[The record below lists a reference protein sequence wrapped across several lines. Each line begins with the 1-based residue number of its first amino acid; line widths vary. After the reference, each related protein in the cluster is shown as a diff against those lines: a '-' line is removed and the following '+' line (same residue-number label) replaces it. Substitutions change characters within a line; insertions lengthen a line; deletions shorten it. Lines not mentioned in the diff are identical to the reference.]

1 MPVKVAIQGARG
13 SACEMA
19 AGHLLPSVVEGAS
32 IELIYAVTARSAI
45 EALLKGSATFALL
58 ALESPVGTAVP
69 ETASALAALTTYR
82 VVASRSLPVNHA
94 LLGRR
99 FLRPPEVTRVIS
111 HPVPLAKHASYLRT
125 HFPNAELVPVED
137 TGAAAYALAGG
148 EYGEGAAVVALP
160 AAGTLFNLAV
170 VCPELPGNQ
179 GYLTRFALVS
189 LGLDERGPAWKK

>member
-1 MPVKVAIQGARG
+1 VPVKVAIQGARG

-94 LLGRR
+94 LLGQRV
-99 FLRPPEVTRVIS
+99 LRPPEVTRITN
-111 HPVPLAKHASYLRT
+111 HGQRPWY
-125 HFPNAELVPVED
+125 
-137 TGAAAYALAGG
+137 
-148 EYGEGAAVVALP
+148 
-160 AAGTLFNLAV
+160 
-170 VCPELPGNQ
+170 
-179 GYLTRFALVS
+179 
-189 LGLDERGPAWKK
+189 

>member
-1 MPVKVAIQGARG
+1 VPVKVAIQGARG

-32 IELIYAVTARSAI
+32 IELIYAVTARSTI

-69 ETASALAALTTYR
+69 ETASALATLTTYR

-99 FLRPPEVTRVIS
+99 FLRPPEVT
-111 HPVPLAKHASYLRT
+111 
-125 HFPNAELVPVED
+125 
-137 TGAAAYALAGG
+137 
-148 EYGEGAAVVALP
+148 
-160 AAGTLFNLAV
+160 
-170 VCPELPGNQ
+170 
-179 GYLTRFALVS
+179 
-189 LGLDERGPAWKK
+189 